1 MNASGTLSTD
11 LTINNAFTDTIV
23 APDNFKPLIN
33 DTMDVI
39 SGLYRFQIN
48 AVKGSG
54 FRIGQGKILSTE
66 TGTDITTG
74 TELHFN
80 RMYLC

>member
-1 MNASGTLSTD
+1 MKVSGTLSTD

-23 APDNFKPLIN
+23 VPNGFKPTIS

-48 AVKGSG
+48 AVEGTG

-66 TGTDITTG
+66 TGTDITAG

-80 RMYLC
+80 RMYIC

>member
-1 MNASGTLSTD
+1 MKASGTLSAD
-11 LTINNAFTDTIV
+11 LVINNAFADTII
-23 APDNFKPLIN
+23 PSKGFKPTIN

-48 AVKGSG
+48 AVEGTG

-66 TGTDITTG
+66 TGTDITAG
-74 TELHFN
+74 TELYFN
-80 RMYLC
+80 RMYIC